1 MPKAQDMRVLLV
13 DDQLSMRNLIRYSL
27 QQIGF
32 RNIAEAKNGQEALDA
47 LLVNRYDLI
56 VSDWNMDVVDGLELL
71 KAVRSN
77 PLTQKTPFI
86 MSTANKDR
94 EKVAQAVQAGV
105 NNYIVKPFNVD
116 TLRKKIEQV
125 VGALA

>member
-13 DDQLSMRNLIRYSL
+13 DDQASMRHLIRYSL
-27 QQIGF
+27 EQLGI
-32 RNIAEAKNGQEALDA
+32 RNVAEAKNGQEALDA
-47 LLVNRYDLI
+47 LAINRYDLI
-56 VSDWNMDVVDGLELL
+56 VSDWNMDVVDGLQLL
-71 KAVRSN
+71 KAVRAN

-94 EKVAQAVQAGV
+94 EKVQAAVQAGV
-105 NNYIVKPFNVD
+105 NNYIVKPFNVE

-125 VGALA
+125 VGALS

>member
-1 MPKAQDMRVLLV
+1 MPKAQDMRILLV
-13 DDQLSMRNLIRYSL
+13 DDQASMRNLIRYSL
-27 QQIGF
+27 QQLGI
-32 RNIAEAKNGQEALDA
+32 RNVAEARNGQEALDA
-47 LLVNRYDLI
+47 LAVNRYDLI

-71 KAVRSN
+71 KAVRAN

-94 EKVAQAVQAGV
+94 AKVAEAVQAGV
-105 NNYIVKPFNVD
+105 NNYIVKPFNVE

-125 VGALA
+125 VGVLQ

>member
-1 MPKAQDMRVLLV
+1 MPIARDMRVLLV
-13 DDQLSMRNLIRYSL
+13 DDQASMRNLIRYSL
-27 QQIGF
+27 EQLGI
-32 RNIAEAKNGQEALDA
+32 RNVAEAKNGQEALDA
-47 LLVNRYDLI
+47 LAVNRYDLI

-71 KAVRSN
+71 KAVRGN

-105 NNYIVKPFNVD
+105 NNYIVKPFNVES
-116 TLRKKIEQV
+116 LRKKIEQV
-125 VGALA
+125 LGALT